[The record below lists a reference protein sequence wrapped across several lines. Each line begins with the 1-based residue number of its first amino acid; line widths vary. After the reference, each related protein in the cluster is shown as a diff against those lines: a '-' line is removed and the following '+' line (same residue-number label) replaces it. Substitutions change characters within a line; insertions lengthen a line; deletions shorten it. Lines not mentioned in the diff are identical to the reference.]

1 MSPSGL
7 PRLPPRLTPSSSRW
21 WRGTLTVVVFLTIHT
36 TLPLLQ
42 HLPTIHCQ
50 PFAASMVPS
59 PYHPSTTRLPTPM
72 AILLSQVKFSYLPTP
87 STLVPTRIPNWL
99 GGRRRYSRSGR
110 RRYRCTNI
118 ETDRW
123 VQNLQIGPLIFQPN
137 KG

>member
-1 MSPSGL
+1 
-7 PRLPPRLTPSSSRW
+7 
-21 WRGTLTVVVFLTIHT
+21 
-36 TLPLLQ
+36 
-42 HLPTIHCQ
+42 
-50 PFAASMVPS
+50 
-59 PYHPSTTRLPTPM
+59 M

-118 ETDRW
+118 EADRW

-137 KG
+137 KGCLG